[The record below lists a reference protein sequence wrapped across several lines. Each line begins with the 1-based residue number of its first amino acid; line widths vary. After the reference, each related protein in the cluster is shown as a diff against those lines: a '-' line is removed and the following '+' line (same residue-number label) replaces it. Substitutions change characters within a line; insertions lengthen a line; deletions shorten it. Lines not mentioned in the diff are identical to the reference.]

1 MIKSAFGA
9 ASDLVRL
16 LQSARVR
23 RYLALTF
30 FVDAGL
36 VFVLLVAIQ
45 SYLPEQ
51 YGASEALAGYV
62 LAAYGAAKLAGQLGA
77 GWVIDR
83 VGPRRGLIAGLCLT
97 GAGQATM
104 ILGIVQPEAVIPAA
118 LLYGLGGAM
127 IWPSAY
133 ALAAGE
139 FEESERARL
148 SAGMTVTTGVALA
161 TALCLGL
168 ALPASF
174 PYAAAIAVCVA
185 CTVGALA
192 AARSFP
198 AAAARA
204 DEATRDAR
212 RQLLESIRD
221 IVSARRVAFSLIILL
236 QAAILGALLAIF
248 RSYGRETLQVSLR
261 EEMLMLLPAGA
272 IGAGA
277 VVLGGLLADRFGRI
291 PVLGSGYLLATF
303 SIWGLSTT
311 TDHSA
316 VVPLAA
322 LCAAGLGLALPCTSA
337 LSLDLSRSAGTGTL
351 LGWFLTME
359 GAGHVIGPAAGA
371 WLNHK
376 GGAAPVF
383 WLAGGIAA
391 AIAIVALVPPIWAR
405 RPDVEPVRHRLRALL
420 SGTAKGA
427 LVFSVGFPVIFA
439 YFAWDSGSQ
448 LYGDMITHGPRDRME
463 VAITFDD
470 GPSDPWTL
478 RIADTLD
485 QYGVK
490 GTFFTIGQNADAHPE
505 IVRNL
510 VQRGELIGNHSYRHR
525 KSDAVMEL
533 GYGELW
539 RAETAIAHAAG
550 VCPAIYRPP
559 NGFHT
564 PWQLRTVAKHGMKT
578 VTWDVI
584 PRDWKDPPSDVI
596 VSRVLDSVQP
606 GSIILLHDGDDTN
619 QGTDRSATVNALPGI
634 IEGLRAKGYDIVR
647 LDQLLS
653 IQPYLPTC
661 DGLQAVNS

>member
-1 MIKSAFGA
+1 MVRSVLGA
-9 ASDLVRL
+9 VFDLLRL

-62 LAAYGAAKLAGQLGA
+62 LAAYGASKLAGQLGA
-77 GWVIDR
+77 GWIIDR
-83 VGPRRGLIAGLCLT
+83 IGPRRGLIAGLCLT

-118 LLYGLGGAM
+118 LLYGLGGAV

-161 TALCLGL
+161 TALFLGL

-174 PYAAAIAVCVA
+174 PYGAAIAVCVA
-185 CTVGALA
+185 FTVGALA

-198 AAAARA
+198 AAAAHA
-204 DEATRDAR
+204 EEATRDAR

-221 IVSARRVAFSLIILL
+221 IVSARRIAFSLIILL

-248 RSYGRETLQVSLR
+248 RSYGRDTLHASLR
-261 EEMLMLLPAGA
+261 EEMLLLLPAGA
-272 IGAGA
+272 VGAGA

-291 PVLGSGYLLATF
+291 PVLGGGYLLTTF
-303 SIWGLSTT
+303 SIWALSTT
-311 TDHSA
+311 TAHSA

-322 LCAAGLGLALPCTSA
+322 LCAAGLGLALPSTSA

-371 WLNHK
+371 WVNHK
-376 GGAAPVF
+376 GGSAPVL
-383 WLAGGIAA
+383 WLVGGLAATIAV
-391 AIAIVALVPPIWAR
+391 IALVPPIWAR
-405 RPDVEPVRHRLRALL
+405 RPDVEPVRHRLRGLL

-427 LVFSVGFPVIFA
+427 LVFSLGFPVIA
-439 YFAWDSGSQ
+439 TYFASDAGSQ
-448 LYGDMITHGPRDRME
+448 LYGDIISHGPRDSME

-470 GPSDPWTL
+470 GPNDPWTL

-490 GTFFTIGQNADAHPE
+490 GAFFIVGQNADAHPE

-510 VQRGELIGNHSYRHR
+510 AQRGELIGNHSYRHQ
-525 KSDAVMEL
+525 KKDAVLEPN
-533 GYGELW
+533 YGELW
-539 RAETAIAHAAG
+539 KAETAIARAAG
-550 VCPAIYRPP
+550 VCPAVYRPP

-564 PWQLRTVAKHGMKT
+564 PWQLHTVASHGMKT

-596 VSRVLDSVQP
+596 VSRVLDSVHP
-606 GSIILLHDGDDTN
+606 GSIILLHDGYDTT
-619 QGTDRSATVNALPGI
+619 QGTDRSATLNALPGI